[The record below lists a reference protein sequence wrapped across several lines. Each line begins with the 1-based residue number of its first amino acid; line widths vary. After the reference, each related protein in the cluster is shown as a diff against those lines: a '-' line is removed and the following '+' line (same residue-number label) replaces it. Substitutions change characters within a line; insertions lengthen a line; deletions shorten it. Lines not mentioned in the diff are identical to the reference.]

1 MLYFNFTDY
10 SLKLAIKAPKVI
22 FYPITT
28 GYYLTTKG
36 INAYIKY
43 IPINNNSCLENND
56 PIKDFVE
63 VGLKITGRLFGS
75 FTGALIMFKIFP
87 FQIPAILL
95 HDILV
100 YNEIIAEDSLMD
112 SLENIGLPIKET
124 WEYNKMVL
132 ASIDSYFIDN
142 FSS

>member
-10 SLKLAIKAPKVI
+10 SLKLTIKAPKAI

-28 GYYLTTKG
+28 GYYLSMKG

-43 IPINNNSCLENND
+43 FPVNND

-63 VGLKITGRLFGS
+63 KGLKISGGLFGS

-87 FQIPAILL
+87 VQIPAILL

-100 YNEIIAEDSLMD
+100 YNEIMAKDSLMD

-132 ASIDSYFIDN
+132 DSIDSYFIDN